1 MSNKPTIQM
10 YTFIQNAYD
19 FFNERLFNSELPAC
33 LLTLQREKNAMGYF
47 QKIGGSKEKVS
58 EKSTRLL

>member
-47 QKIGGSKEKVS
+47 SEDRWEQGDGKRKI
-58 EKSTRLL
+58 TRLL